1 MLILKKYINSVLNIN
16 RIDKLLFWMLVIK
29 LDIFRSFSNT
39 YITNDSHA
47 FIIQNP
53 VLFSMD
59 PF

>member
-1 MLILKKYINSVLNIN
+1 
-16 RIDKLLFWMLVIK
+16 MLVIK

-53 VLFSMD
+53 VFGTD
-59 PF
+59 PSKKQKLTSCQNNNIGYS